1 MSRPRLLIVDD
12 EHDMCSGLK
21 RMLGKEFPGIDI
33 STADSADEA
42 LDQFGDTGA
51 DLALLDIQMP
61 GMTGLELLKELS
73 SRDPWL
79 TVVMMTG
86 FGTIATAVEAIK
98 LGAYDFITKPFDREL
113 LRRTISKA
121 VERSRLLRENFTL
134 KKQVCDKQV
143 ETDFIGESAVMK
155 RFQSHLLTVA
165 RSNYTTL
172 VRGESGTGKELA
184 ARAIHALS
192 ARGAQPLVMV
202 NCPAIPEH
210 LLESELFGYVRGA
223 FTGATHDQ
231 NGLFAEADGGTI
243 CLDEVGD
250 IPIAIQAKLL
260 RVLQEQEIKPLGAAR
275 TRKIDVRVIALTNLD
290 LESMIAER
298 QFREDLFYRL
308 NVVSITTPSLKEI
321 VEDIPLLVASFT
333 KKVCCELDLPLKRF
347 DQRAL
352 AAFCHRRWPGN
363 VRDLQNAVRRSVMFC
378 TDEVI
383 TLNDLHGVKP
393 PSPSGSSHWTR
404 QLTGPGE
411 TLEPYK
417 VAKQQVVDTFTGDY
431 IRALLKKTGGNI
443 SHAAE
448 ISEIS
453 RVALQKIVKRL
464 AIDVNSYRK

>member
-1 MSRPRLLIVDD
+1 
-12 EHDMCSGLK
+12 MCNGIK

-33 STADSADEA
+33 ATAQSADAA
-42 LDQFGDTGA
+42 LQFMRDNGA

-61 GMTGLELLKELS
+61 GMSGLELLKELS
-73 SRDPWL
+73 TRDPWL

-86 FGTIATAVEAIK
+86 FGTIATAVEAIR

-121 VERSRLLRENFTL
+121 LERARLLRENYTL
-134 KKQVCDKQV
+134 KQQVCEKQVD
-143 ETDFIGESAVMK
+143 TDFVGESDTMK

-172 VRGESGTGKELA
+172 VRGQSGTGKELA
-184 ARAIHALS
+184 ARAIHSLS
-192 ARGAQPLVMV
+192 SRATKPLVMV

-210 LLESELFGYVRGA
+210 LLESELFGHVRGA
-223 FTGATHDQ
+223 FTGASHDQ

-260 RVLQEQEIKPLGAAR
+260 RVLQEQEIKPLGATR

-321 VEDIPLLVASFT
+321 VEDIPLLVAHFT
-333 KKVCCELDLPLKRF
+333 KKVCCELNLPLKRF

-352 AAFCHRRWPGN
+352 TALCHRRWPGN
-363 VRDLQNAVRRSVMFC
+363 VRELQNIVRRSVMFC
-378 TDEVI
+378 PEDII
-383 TLNDLHGVKP
+383 TVDDLHGIKP
-393 PSPSGSSHWTR
+393 PARATGSSWPRHIFT
-404 QLTGPGE
+404 PGE
-411 TLEPYK
+411 DIEPYK
-417 VAKQQVVDTFTGDY
+417 VAKQSIVDSFTVEY
-431 IRALLKKTGGNI
+431 IRILLKKTNGNI

-448 ISEIS
+448 ISGIS

-464 AIDVNSYRK
+464 GINASTYRS